1 MRCRECETLLW
12 AYIDGE
18 LPETQR
24 RAVLAHLETCPRCAN
39 TLEQL
44 RAFPLQ
50 TTRLQVVTP
59 PPDFTLRLMQRIAPL
74 PTPQQ
79 LAVQRPPTSIWH
91 GPAGMGLAFS
101 TAAAAIFLGIL
112 STAALSLLNGQPVVG
127 GSVHT
132 ANSIA
137 NAIGNGLTVAL
148 WEHLTW
154 SVIFALAGLLLA
166 LTVLWLRVIAPRD

>member
-1 MRCRECETLLW
+1 
-12 AYIDGE
+12 
-18 LPETQR
+18 
-24 RAVLAHLETCPRCAN
+24 
-39 TLEQL
+39 
-44 RAFPLQ
+44 
-50 TTRLQVVTP
+50 
-59 PPDFTLRLMQRIAPL
+59 
-74 PTPQQ
+74 
-79 LAVQRPPTSIWH
+79 
-91 GPAGMGLAFS
+91 MGLAFS